1 LEAKAMF
8 HPDTQFLI
16 DHWSGLSAAEG
27 ARAGVPLRA
36 DFQPDTL
43 GLRLPRAFIAD
54 RIGEGGVLR
63 LSGSWIEAFH
73 DQSLT
78 DRPFT
83 CVWVPDSHALVRA
96 AAVQAVREARPVVI
110 VAVAGVHAAT
120 LEIALVPLRGS
131 SGQVN
136 RVAGLYAPS
145 GSLSFAAQDSRL
157 LTARVSIGVGPA
169 ARAPLA
175 LAAVGGRRVA

>member
-1 LEAKAMF
+1 MF

-16 DHWSGLSAAEG
+16 DHWTRLSASEG
-27 ARAGVPLRA
+27 ARAGVPSRA
-36 DFQPDTL
+36 GFHPDAL

-63 LSGSWIEAFH
+63 LSGGWIEAFH
-73 DQSLT
+73 AQALK
-78 DRPFT
+78 DRPFS
-83 CVWVPDSHALVRA
+83 CVWVEDSHALVRA
-96 AAVQAVREARPVVI
+96 AAVQAVREARPVVV
-110 VAVAGVHAAT
+110 VAVAGAGAT
-120 LEIALVPLRGS
+120 PLEIALVPLRGS
-131 SGQVN
+131 SGEVD

-145 GSLSFAAQDSRL
+145 GSLSFAAHDCRL
-157 LTARVSIGVGPA
+157 LTARVSIGVGPV